1 MQRNGAHLFA
11 HGILYGNQALI
22 QDGMHVFADRT
33 LRIGMFVKMKQILFF
48 FYRFK
53 DVQQRDLLWI
63 VRQGGAAF
71 SGSDMNDAG
80 SFQLSQRIA
89 DDDRMVDVVFSLSA
103 NSAIA
108 NRMCAAI
115 VIREENCIQITSFSL
130 QLYRILNVMSMITA
144 ERASFYR

>member
-1 MQRNGAHLFA
+1 MTRTRLFLSSFSSVICCLYASFHIIDEILQRNGAHLFA
-11 HGILYGNQALI
+11 HDILYGNQALI

-89 DDDRMVDVVFSLSA
+89 DDDRMDIDALCQKGGRCLFFVGKFSD
-103 NSAIA
+103 
-108 NRMCAAI
+108 C
-115 VIREENCIQITSFSL
+115 
-130 QLYRILNVMSMITA
+130 
-144 ERASFYR
+144 